1 MLLKFNILKTKE
13 KQELEIPIGQEP
25 IVPFGFL
32 EDILP
37 KTVWTDI
44 SIVRHET
51 SRKYQMVGVWYGVEP
66 ECIIKPIRDA
76 LYGAGYEPALISA
89 QFCGLY
95 GPIHDY
101 TDNEIKYIDKKD
113 FKDIGILIVF
123 IGQLLLIF
131 FDSREFRYIPG

>member
-13 KQELEIPIGQEP
+13 RQELEIPISPEP

-37 KTVWTDI
+37 KDVWTNI
-44 SIVRHET
+44 SIVSHEA

-66 ECIIKPIRDA
+66 EGIISPICEA
-76 LYGAGYEPALISA
+76 LVQAGYEPALISA
-89 QFCGLY
+89 RFYGVYGL
-95 GPIHDY
+95 IHDY

-131 FDSREFRYIPG
+131 FDSREFKYNPG